1 MIRLPP
7 LTALR
12 AFEAAA
18 RHLSFTKAAA
28 ELSVTQAAV
37 SYQIRQL
44 EEHVGRP
51 MFRRLTRRLE
61 LTPEGEEFHAAV
73 TDAFDRIRA
82 AAERLAERRDGVVLS
97 ISTLHSFAGHWLV
110 PRLGHFQ
117 LRHPD
122 IAVRLECSNSFVN
135 LDRDFDIGIRS
146 GDGRWSGTTAVKLMD
161 YAVTPL
167 LSPALVERAGGL
179 RQLADLLKL
188 PLLDTQHAEDRRLWL
203 DWFAAAG
210 VPVSTLPSGTQFDT
224 QHMSAQAAM
233 MGQGAALICPTFF
246 GPELAS
252 GRLVAPFPRHQ
263 LRPGTAY
270 WLVTSDRR
278 GEEAKI
284 KAFRDWILSEV
295 TACAGQCGDL
305 GGDLGGEPAGH
316 MGGAPQAA

>member
-18 RHLSFTKAAA
+18 RHLSFTRAAD

-44 EEHVGRP
+44 EDHVGRP

-61 LTPEGEEFHAAV
+61 LTAEGAEFHAAV

-97 ISTLHSFAGHWLV
+97 ISALHSFAGHWLV

-117 LRHPD
+117 MRHPD
-122 IAVRLECSNSFVN
+122 IAVRLECSNQFAD
-135 LDRDFDIGIRS
+135 LDRDFDVGIRS
-146 GDGRWSGTTAVKLMD
+146 GNGNWPGTQAVKLMD

-179 RQLADLLKL
+179 SAPTDLLKV
-188 PLLDTQHAEDRRLWL
+188 PLLDTQHGEDRRLWL

-210 VPVSTLPSGTQFDT
+210 VPVTSLPAGMQFDT

-233 MGQGAALICPTFF
+233 MGQGVALVCPTFF

-252 GRLVAPFPRHQ
+252 GRLVAPFPVLH
-263 LRPGTAY
+263 RPGTGY
-270 WLVTSDRR
+270 WLVTSERR
-278 GEEAKI
+278 GNEAKI
-284 KAFRDWILSEV
+284 MAFRDWILSEV
-295 TACAGQCGDL
+295 TACAGQCGAL
-305 GGDLGGEPAGH
+305 TGGL
-316 MGGAPQAA
+316 AAA